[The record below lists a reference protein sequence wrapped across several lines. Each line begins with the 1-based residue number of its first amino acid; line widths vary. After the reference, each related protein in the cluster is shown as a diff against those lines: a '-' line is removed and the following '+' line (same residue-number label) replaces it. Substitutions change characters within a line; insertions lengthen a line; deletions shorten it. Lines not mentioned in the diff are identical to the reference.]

1 MITSKFNELSPSTYV
16 NLLSDSGFKA
26 VYLDKSNKNLLIEL
40 LNCILPAEARV
51 RDIESYEDRER
62 DADIIGGKRTYLD
75 LVCVGKDGRRF
86 AVEIQRAEE
95 AAFFERCIYYAGDVY
110 HKELTE
116 GDFYT
121 ELKPVYIISI
131 LNYNLKHKD
140 ESLWDTDNFIARY
153 RMIEER
159 TSEFAPPTIFAIFA
173 ETKRFTKTLS
183 ECSSDRDYLFYWF
196 LNGWRYDKGGLPKE
210 LEGTP
215 ITKTLSRACE
225 IAAFTPEKK
234 TLYNKSLMNE
244 RDILAQKDFA
254 VKEALAKGLAE
265 GRTEGLAE
273 GEARGEAKG
282 RAEGLKEGL
291 AEGKRETAKK
301 LLSLGDPIEKISIVT
316 GLSHK
321 EIQCL

>member
-1 MITSKFNELSPSTYV
+1 METSKINELSPSTYV

-26 VYLDKSNKNLLIEL
+26 VYLDRANKALLIEL
-40 LNCILPAEARV
+40 LNCILPAQAQV

-62 DADIIGGKRTYLD
+62 DADVIGGKRTYLD
-75 LVCVGKDGRRF
+75 LICVGEDGRRF

-110 HKELTE
+110 HKELSE

-121 ELKPVYIISI
+121 ELKPAYIISI
-131 LNYNLKHKD
+131 LNYNLKHEN

-153 RMIEER
+153 RMVEER
-159 TSEFAPPTIFAIFA
+159 TGELAPPTIFVNFA
-173 ETKRFTKTLS
+173 EVKRFTKTLP

-196 LNGWRYDKGGLPKE
+196 LNGWRYEKDDLPKE
-210 LEGTP
+210 LETKS

-254 VKEALAKGLAE
+254 VKEALVKGRAE
-265 GRTEGLAE
+265 GLTEGRAEGLAE
-273 GEARGEAKG
+273 GETK
-282 RAEGLKEGL
+282 
-291 AEGKRETAKK
+291 GKRETAKI
-301 LLSLGDPIEKISIVT
+301 LLEKGLDISFISEVT
-316 GLSHK
+316 RLSK
-321 EIQCL
+321 EEILCL